1 MAAKN
6 QDLAAKVAEL
16 EARIAFVE
24 QHGSPALRQALKTAE
39 QDVYWHAS
47 KAIAEIADDAERAAA
62 LLAADHETRREF
74 WERVSGDAGKAY
86 DTARLLPT
94 GQRAA
99 IVAQAPTSLQN
110 EMVVYC
116 LPVPSR
122 VRVFLRSDVTSWSS
136 TAIKGP
142 TKAQD
147 YPGLRLTSRTK
158 PSEQGGA
165 VERVFTVQVFDS
177 MLAVDAELASA
188 IERGVVV
195 VEAVSEDDSRRMLA
209 IELAQLSP
217 GQRPVIRW

>member
-1 MAAKN
+1 MATK
-6 QDLAAKVAEL
+6 QDLAAEI
-16 EARIAFVE
+16 EALKRRLDFIE

-47 KAIAEIADDAERAAA
+47 AAIAEIADDAERAAA

-74 WERVSGDAGKAY
+74 WQRVSGDAGKAY
-86 DTARLLPT
+86 DTARLLPP
-94 GQRAA
+94 GRRAA
-99 IVAQAPTSLQN
+99 IVAMAPSSLQA

-116 LPVPSR
+116 LPVPAR

-195 VEAVSEDDSRRMLA
+195 VEQVSEDESRQMLA
-209 IELAQLSP
+209 REIADLSP
-217 GQRPVIRW
+217 HERPRVQW